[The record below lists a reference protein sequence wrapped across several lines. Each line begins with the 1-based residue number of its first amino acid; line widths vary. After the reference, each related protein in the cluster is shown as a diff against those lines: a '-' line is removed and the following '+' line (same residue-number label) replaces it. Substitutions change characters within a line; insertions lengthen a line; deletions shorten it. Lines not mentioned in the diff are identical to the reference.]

1 MNMRVKLFTSFLVM
15 AVLLAAAGVVS
26 LALLKSQGDSVASML
41 DQNYRSIEAC
51 DQMAEGLERADSG
64 VLILIGGQ
72 AKEGEAILK
81 EADEK
86 LGNAFNVARN
96 NITVPGEDRLVAQV
110 DERLAAYRRNWA
122 PPAPAEPAE
131 RRMQWYFAAS
141 HPAFLEAKHAV
152 ARLRS
157 LNATAMYGTA
167 SSLQSR
173 ARHALVPSV
182 VAIAAAFLLT
192 VLFTYLIDLFVIAP
206 IRRLTAAVRGVKDSE
221 TLADADLASRD
232 EVWELQEAVRDALAK
247 RDRTGDE
254 P

>member
-1 MNMRVKLFTSFLVM
+1 MNIFERMIMRLALPFNDPQASLSVGTRYEELMRSQWFDVAQLEQLQERKLGR
-15 AVLLAAAGVVS
+15 LLQRVRATVPFYAAFEPWAAAPG
-26 LALLKSQGDSVASML
+26 A
-41 DQNYRSIEAC
+41 
-51 DQMAEGLERADSG
+51 GLR
-64 VLILIGGQ
+64 
-72 AKEGEAILK
+72 
-81 EADEK
+81 
-86 LGNAFNVARN
+86 
-96 NITVPGEDRLVAQV
+96 DRLASLPILTKEKIRQ
-110 DERLAAYRRNWA
+110 R
-122 PPAPAEPAE
+122 PAEPAE

-141 HPAFLEAKHAV
+141 HPAFLEAKQAV

-206 IRRLTAAVRGVKDSE
+206 IRRLTVAVRGVKDSE
-221 TLADADLASRD
+221 APVDADLASRD